1 MSLSNKSV
9 NRSEEHTDVS
19 SEEHLDRVFHALA
32 NRTRRQML
40 IRLAEQPAT
49 IGELA
54 EPFDMTL
61 PGASK
66 HLRVLE
72 RAGLAR
78 REIEGRIHRCSY
90 RGEPLFSAQT
100 WLAENQRFWEGQLD
114 QLARH
119 VTAEKAP

>member
-1 MSLSNKSV
+1 MLA
-9 NRSEEHTDVS
+9 
-19 SEEHLDRVFHALA
+19 HLAD
-32 NRTRRQML
+32 
-40 IRLAEQPAT
+40 EPAT

-72 RAGLAR
+72 RAGLVG
-78 REIEGRIHRCSY
+78 REVDGRIHRCSY
-90 RGEPLFSAQT
+90 QGEPLVDACT
-100 WLAENQRFWEGQLD
+100 WLTENQRLWEGQLD

-119 VTAEKAP
+119 FTRDSVQ

>member
-1 MSLSNKSV
+1 MALSNKS
-9 NRSEEHTDVS
+9 ETHADLS

-32 NRTRRQML
+32 NQTRRQML
-40 IRLAEQPAT
+40 TRLADQPAT

-72 RAGLAR
+72 RAGLAS
-78 REIEGRIHRCSY
+78 REVDGRIHRCSY
-90 RGEPLFSAQT
+90 RGEPLLSAQT
-100 WLAENQRFWEGQLD
+100 WLTQNKQFWEGQLD

-119 VTAEKAP
+119 LTADNDQ